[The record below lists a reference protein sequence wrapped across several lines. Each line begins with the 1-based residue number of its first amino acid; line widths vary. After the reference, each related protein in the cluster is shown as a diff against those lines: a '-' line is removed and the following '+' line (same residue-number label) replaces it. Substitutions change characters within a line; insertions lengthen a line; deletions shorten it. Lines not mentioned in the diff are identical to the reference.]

1 MPPYTPRIVRFS
13 LDLDVTQK
21 NFLKKFAT
29 ASDITS
35 SVILR
40 AMIYKLE
47 TDVDFAN
54 DILDLI
60 FMSPEIEIDDENPGE
75 DIDA

>member
-1 MPPYTPRIVRFS
+1 
-13 LDLDVTQK
+13 
-21 NFLKKFAT
+21 
-29 ASDITS
+29 
-35 SVILR
+35 
-40 AMIYKLE
+40 MIYKLE